1 MADRIYGLHRFIA
14 ESLRNEDIMANKK
27 KKRRMKVWQKALLF
41 FAELVVLCVVVVA
54 WYIVDKFSKL
64 EIQEI
69 DREAIDLVIAPE
81 VKANETLKGYTNYLL
96 LGTDARDNSL
106 EALNKTGEGN
116 TDAIIIASLNNDTK
130 EVKLVSVYRDTLL
143 MVPASGKFNDTYR
156 KATEAFFYSGVE
168 ATISM
173 VNLNLDLNITD
184 YVMVNFEALIRIVD
198 AMGGVDL
205 EITEEELYWL
215 NEYLRDTGLNTGR
228 TYTTVPSSGMV
239 HLDGIQA
246 TAYCRI
252 RYADGTLDYGRA
264 ERQRKIISL
273 IFEKAKKMNITQLTN
288 AINGVLDNVVTSVP
302 ASEILSMV
310 PSVFD
315 FSLVDQTG
323 FPFEKFGSMKK
334 VPEINIADPV
344 FAMTLE
350 SNVSELHKYLF
361 GVDNYEPT
369 SRIKDISA
377 YLQALYD
384 KNYYP
389 ANIYQ

>member
-1 MADRIYGLHRFIA
+1 
-14 ESLRNEDIMANKK
+14 MANKK

-106 EALNKTGEGN
+106 ESLNKTSEGN

-205 EITEEELYWL
+205 EITEDELYWL

-228 TYTTVPSSGMV
+228 TYTTVPNSGMV

-334 VPEINIADPV
+334 VPELNIADPV

>member
-1 MADRIYGLHRFIA
+1 MSGKR
-14 ESLRNEDIMANKK
+14 
-27 KKRRMKVWQKALLF
+27 KKRKMKVWQKVLLF
-41 FAELVVLCVVVVA
+41 FLEIVVLAVVVIA

-81 VKANETLKGYTNYLL
+81 VKANEALKGYTNYLL
-96 LGTDARDNSL
+96 LGTDARDNSI
-106 EALNKTGEGN
+106 EAMTSTGEGN

-143 MVPASGKFNDTYR
+143 MVPKSDNYPDTYR

-168 ATISM
+168 STISM

-198 AMGGVDL
+198 AVGGIDL
-205 EITEEELYWL
+205 EITEQELYWL

-228 TYTTVPSSGMV
+228 TYETVPHSGKV

-264 ERQRKIISL
+264 ERQRKVVSL
-273 IFEKAKKMNITQLTN
+273 IFEKAKKMNLNQLTN

-323 FPFEKFGSMKK
+323 FPFEKFGSMKR
-334 VPEINIADPV
+334 VPELDINDPV

-350 SNVSELHKYLF
+350 SNVSELHEYLF
-361 GVDNYEPT
+361 GVKDYTPT
-369 SRIKDISA
+369 SRIQDISD

-384 KNYYP
+384 KNNYRD
-389 ANIYQ
+389 NIYQ

>member
-1 MADRIYGLHRFIA
+1 MSGR
-14 ESLRNEDIMANKK
+14 K
-27 KKRRMKVWQKALLF
+27 KKRKMKVWQKTLLF
-41 FAELVVLCVVVVA
+41 FFEIVVLLVVVVA
-54 WYIVDKFSKL
+54 WYIVDKFSRL

-69 DREAIDLVIAPE
+69 DRDAIDLVIAPE

-96 LGTDARDNSL
+96 LGTDARDNSI
-106 EALNKTGEGN
+106 EAMTSTGEGN

-143 MVPASGKFNDTYR
+143 MVPKSGKYPDTYR
-156 KATEAFFYSGVE
+156 KATEAFFYSGAE

-198 AMGGVDL
+198 AVGGIDL
-205 EITEEELYWL
+205 EITEQELYWL

-228 TYTTVPSSGMV
+228 TYETVPNSGMV

-264 ERQRKIISL
+264 ERQRKVISL
-273 IFEKAKKMNITQLTN
+273 IFEKAKKMNLNQLTN

-302 ASEILSMV
+302 ASDILSMV
-310 PSVFD
+310 PSVFE
-315 FSLVDQTG
+315 FSLADQAG

-334 VPEINIADPV
+334 VPELNIADPV

-361 GVDNYEPT
+361 GVEDYTPT
-369 SRIKDISA
+369 SRIQDISD
-377 YLQALYD
+377 YLQALYE

-389 ANIYQ
+389 DNIYQ

>member
-1 MADRIYGLHRFIA
+1 
-14 ESLRNEDIMANKK
+14 
-27 KKRRMKVWQKALLF
+27 
-41 FAELVVLCVVVVA
+41 
-54 WYIVDKFSKL
+54 
-64 EIQEI
+64 
-69 DREAIDLVIAPE
+69 
-81 VKANETLKGYTNYLL
+81 
-96 LGTDARDNSL
+96 
-106 EALNKTGEGN
+106 
-116 TDAIIIASLNNDTK
+116 
-130 EVKLVSVYRDTLL
+130 

-205 EITEEELYWL
+205 EITEDELYWL

-228 TYTTVPSSGMV
+228 TYTTVPNSGMV

-334 VPEINIADPV
+334 VPELNIADPV

>member
-1 MADRIYGLHRFIA
+1 MAK
-14 ESLRNEDIMANKK
+14 NKK
-27 KKRRMKVWQKALLF
+27 KKMKIWQKALLF
-41 FAELVVLCVVVVA
+41 FAELVVLCVVVAV
-54 WYIVDKFSKL
+54 WYIVDKFGKL
-64 EIQEI
+64 EVKEI
-69 DREAIDLVIAPE
+69 DREAIDLIIAPE
-81 VKANETLKGYTNYLL
+81 VKANEALKGYTNYLL

-106 EALNKTGEGN
+106 EAMNKTGEGN

-143 MVPASGKFNDTYR
+143 MVPASGGFNDTYR

-173 VNLNLDLNITD
+173 INLNLDLNITD

-198 AMGGVDL
+198 AVGGVDL
-205 EITEEELYWL
+205 EITEQELYWL

-228 TYTTVPSSGMV
+228 TYETVPSAGMV

-273 IFEKAKKMNITQLTN
+273 IFEKA
-288 AINGVLDNVVTSVP
+288 INGVLDNVVTSVP
-302 ASEILSMV
+302 VAEIIGMI

-315 FSLVDQTG
+315 FSLADQTG

-361 GVDNYEPT
+361 GVDGYEPT

-389 ANIYQ
+389 GNIYQ

>member
-1 MADRIYGLHRFIA
+1 
-14 ESLRNEDIMANKK
+14 MANKK

-41 FAELVVLCVVVVA
+41 FVELVVLCVVVVA

-205 EITEEELYWL
+205 EITEDELYWL

-228 TYTTVPSSGMV
+228 TYTTVPNSGMV

-334 VPEINIADPV
+334 VPEINIADHV

>member
-1 MADRIYGLHRFIA
+1 
-14 ESLRNEDIMANKK
+14 MANKK

-41 FAELVVLCVVVVA
+41 FVELVVLCVVVVA

-156 KATEAFFYSGVE
+156 KATEAFFYSGIE

-205 EITEEELYWL
+205 EITEDELYWL

-228 TYTTVPSSGMV
+228 TYTTVPNSGMV

>member
-1 MADRIYGLHRFIA
+1 MSGR
-14 ESLRNEDIMANKK
+14 K
-27 KKRRMKVWQKALLF
+27 KKRKMKVWQKMLLF
-41 FAELVVLCVVVVA
+41 FFEIVVLLVVVVA
-54 WYIVDKFSKL
+54 WYIVDKFSRL

-69 DREAIDLVIAPE
+69 DRDAIDLVIAPE

-96 LGTDARDNSL
+96 LGTDARDNSI
-106 EALNKTGEGN
+106 EAMTSTGEGN

-143 MVPASGKFNDTYR
+143 MVPKSGKYPDTYR
-156 KATEAFFYSGVE
+156 KATEAFFYSGAE

-198 AMGGVDL
+198 AVGGIDL
-205 EITEEELYWL
+205 EITEQELYWL

-228 TYTTVPSSGMV
+228 TYETVPNSGMV

-264 ERQRKIISL
+264 ERQRKVISL
-273 IFEKAKKMNITQLTN
+273 IFEKAKKMNLNQLNN

-302 ASEILSMV
+302 ASDILSMV
-310 PSVFD
+310 PSVFE
-315 FSLVDQTG
+315 FSLVDQAG

-334 VPEINIADPV
+334 VPELNIADPV

-361 GVDNYEPT
+361 GVEDYTPT
-369 SRIKDISA
+369 SRIQDISD
-377 YLQALYD
+377 YLQALYE

-389 ANIYQ
+389 DNIYQ

>member
-1 MADRIYGLHRFIA
+1 
-14 ESLRNEDIMANKK
+14 MANKK

-205 EITEEELYWL
+205 EITEDELYWL

-228 TYTTVPSSGMV
+228 TYTTVPNSGMV

-334 VPEINIADPV
+334 VPELNIADPV

>member
-1 MADRIYGLHRFIA
+1 MY
-14 ESLRNEDIMANKK
+14 
-27 KKRRMKVWQKALLF
+27 KRQ
-41 FAELVVLCVVVVA
+41 
-54 WYIVDKFSKL
+54 
-64 EIQEI
+64 
-69 DREAIDLVIAPE
+69 
-81 VKANETLKGYTNYLL
+81 
-96 LGTDARDNSL
+96 
-106 EALNKTGEGN
+106 
-116 TDAIIIASLNNDTK
+116 DTK

-143 MVPASGKFNDTYR
+143 MVPASGGFNDTYR

-173 VNLNLDLNITD
+173 INLNLDLNITD

-198 AMGGVDL
+198 AVGGVDL
-205 EITEEELYWL
+205 EITEQELYWL

-228 TYTTVPSSGMV
+228 TYETVPSAGMV

-273 IFEKAKKMNITQLTN
+273 IFEKAKKMNLNQLTN

-302 ASEILSMV
+302 VAEIIGMI

-315 FSLVDQTG
+315 FSLADQTG

-361 GVDNYEPT
+361 GVDGYEPT

-389 ANIYQ
+389 GNIYQ

>member
-1 MADRIYGLHRFIA
+1 
-14 ESLRNEDIMANKK
+14 MANKK

-205 EITEEELYWL
+205 EITEDELYWL

-228 TYTTVPSSGMV
+228 TYTTVPNSGMV

-334 VPEINIADPV
+334 APELNIADPV

>member
-1 MADRIYGLHRFIA
+1 MSGR
-14 ESLRNEDIMANKK
+14 K
-27 KKRRMKVWQKALLF
+27 KKRKMKVWQKMLLF
-41 FAELVVLCVVVVA
+41 FFEIVVLLVVVVA
-54 WYIVDKFSKL
+54 WYIVDKFSRL

-69 DREAIDLVIAPE
+69 DRDAIDLVIAPE

-96 LGTDARDNSL
+96 LGTDARDNSI
-106 EALNKTGEGN
+106 EAMTSTGEGN

-143 MVPASGKFNDTYR
+143 MVPKSGKYPDTYR
-156 KATEAFFYSGVE
+156 KATEAFFYSGAE

-198 AMGGVDL
+198 AVGGIDL
-205 EITEEELYWL
+205 EITEQELYWL

-228 TYTTVPSSGMV
+228 TYETVPNSGMV

-264 ERQRKIISL
+264 ERQRKVISL
-273 IFEKAKKMNITQLTN
+273 IFEKAKKMNLNQLTN

-302 ASEILSMV
+302 ASDILSMV
-310 PSVFD
+310 PSVFE
-315 FSLVDQTG
+315 FSLADQAG

-334 VPEINIADPV
+334 VPELNIADPV

-361 GVDNYEPT
+361 GVEDYTPT
-369 SRIKDISA
+369 SRIQDISD
-377 YLQALYD
+377 YLQALYE

-389 ANIYQ
+389 DNIYQ

>member
-1 MADRIYGLHRFIA
+1 
-14 ESLRNEDIMANKK
+14 MANKK

-41 FAELVVLCVVVVA
+41 FVELVVLCVVVVA

-205 EITEEELYWL
+205 EITEDELYWL

-228 TYTTVPSSGMV
+228 TYTTVPNSGMV

>member
-1 MADRIYGLHRFIA
+1 
-14 ESLRNEDIMANKK
+14 MANKK

-205 EITEEELYWL
+205 EITEDELYWL

-228 TYTTVPSSGMV
+228 TYTTVPNSGMV

-288 AINGVLDNVVTSVP
+288 AINGVLDNVVMSVP

-334 VPEINIADPV
+334 VPELNIADPV

>member
-1 MADRIYGLHRFIA
+1 MAR
-14 ESLRNEDIMANKK
+14 NKK
-27 KKRRMKVWQKALLF
+27 KKMKIWQKALLF
-41 FAELVVLCVVVVA
+41 FAELVVLCVVVAV
-54 WYIVDKFSKL
+54 WYIVDKFGKL
-64 EIQEI
+64 EVKEI
-69 DREAIDLVIAPE
+69 DREAIDLIIAPE
-81 VKANETLKGYTNYLL
+81 VKANEALKGYTNYLL

-106 EALNKTGEGN
+106 EAMNKTGEGN

-143 MVPASGKFNDTYR
+143 MVPASGGFNDTYR

-173 VNLNLDLNITD
+173 INLNLDLNITD

-198 AMGGVDL
+198 AVGGVDL
-205 EITEEELYWL
+205 EITEQELYWL

-228 TYTTVPSSGMV
+228 TYETVPSPGMV
-239 HLDGIQA
+239 HLDAIQA

-273 IFEKAKKMNITQLTN
+273 IFEKAKKMNLNQLTN

-302 ASEILSMV
+302 VAEIIGMI

-315 FSLVDQTG
+315 FSLADQTG

-361 GVDNYEPT
+361 GVDGYEPT

-389 ANIYQ
+389 GNIYQ

>member
-1 MADRIYGLHRFIA
+1 
-14 ESLRNEDIMANKK
+14 MANKK

-41 FAELVVLCVVVVA
+41 FVELVVLCVVVVA

-69 DREAIDLVIAPE
+69 DREAIELVIAPE

-205 EITEEELYWL
+205 EITEDELYWL

-228 TYTTVPSSGMV
+228 TYTTVPNSGMV

-334 VPEINIADPV
+334 VPELNIADPV

>member
-1 MADRIYGLHRFIA
+1 MAR
-14 ESLRNEDIMANKK
+14 
-27 KKRRMKVWQKALLF
+27 KRKRKMKVWQKALLF
-41 FAELVVLCVVVVA
+41 FAELVLLCVVIAA
-54 WYIVDKFSKL
+54 WYIVEKFGRL

-69 DREAIDLVIAPE
+69 DRQAIDLNIAPE
-81 VKANETLKGYTNYLL
+81 VKQNQALKGYTNYLL
-96 LGTDARDNSL
+96 LGTDARNNSL
-106 EALNKTGEGN
+106 EAMTSIGEGN

-143 MVPASGKFNDTYR
+143 MVPSSGGFNDTYR

-168 ATISM
+168 AAINM
-173 VNLNLDLNITD
+173 INFNLDLNITD

-198 AMGGVDL
+198 AVGGVDL
-205 EITEEELYWL
+205 EITDDELYWI

-228 TYTTVPSSGMV
+228 TYENVPHSGAV

-264 ERQRKIISL
+264 ERQRKVISL
-273 IFEKAKKMNITQLTN
+273 IFEKAKKMNLNQLTN

-315 FSLVDQTG
+315 FTLAGQTG
-323 FPFEKFGSMKK
+323 FPFEKFGSMKM
-334 VPEINIADPV
+334 VPEIDIADPV

-350 SNVSELHKYLF
+350 SNVSKLHEYLF
-361 GVDNYEPT
+361 GVYDYEPT
-369 SRIKDISA
+369 SRIQEISD

>member
-1 MADRIYGLHRFIA
+1 
-14 ESLRNEDIMANKK
+14 MANKK

-41 FAELVVLCVVVVA
+41 FVELVVLCVVVVA

-205 EITEEELYWL
+205 EITEDELYWL

-228 TYTTVPSSGMV
+228 TYTTVQNSGMV

>member
-1 MADRIYGLHRFIA
+1 MRLA
-14 ESLRNEDIMANKK
+14 ESTLRL
-27 KKRRMKVWQKALLF
+27 RSRSF
-41 FAELVVLCVVVVA
+41 
-54 WYIVDKFSKL
+54 
-64 EIQEI
+64 
-69 DREAIDLVIAPE
+69 
-81 VKANETLKGYTNYLL
+81 
-96 LGTDARDNSL
+96 
-106 EALNKTGEGN
+106 
-116 TDAIIIASLNNDTK
+116 
-130 EVKLVSVYRDTLL
+130 
-143 MVPASGKFNDTYR
+143 
-156 KATEAFFYSGVE
+156 
-168 ATISM
+168 
-173 VNLNLDLNITD
+173 
-184 YVMVNFEALIRIVD
+184 
-198 AMGGVDL
+198 
-205 EITEEELYWL
+205 YWL

-228 TYTTVPSSGMV
+228 TYETVPSAGMV

-273 IFEKAKKMNITQLTN
+273 IFEKAKKMNLNQLTN

-302 ASEILSMV
+302 VAEIIGMI

-315 FSLVDQTG
+315 FSLADQTG

-361 GVDNYEPT
+361 GVDGYEPT

-389 ANIYQ
+389 GNIYQ

>member
-1 MADRIYGLHRFIA
+1 
-14 ESLRNEDIMANKK
+14 MANKK

-41 FAELVVLCVVVVA
+41 FVELVVLCVVVVA

-143 MVPASGKFNDTYR
+143 MVPASEKFNDTYR

-205 EITEEELYWL
+205 EITEDELYWL

-228 TYTTVPSSGMV
+228 TYTTVPNSGMV

>member
-1 MADRIYGLHRFIA
+1 
-14 ESLRNEDIMANKK
+14 
-27 KKRRMKVWQKALLF
+27 
-41 FAELVVLCVVVVA
+41 
-54 WYIVDKFSKL
+54 
-64 EIQEI
+64 
-69 DREAIDLVIAPE
+69 
-81 VKANETLKGYTNYLL
+81 
-96 LGTDARDNSL
+96 
-106 EALNKTGEGN
+106 
-116 TDAIIIASLNNDTK
+116 
-130 EVKLVSVYRDTLL
+130 
-143 MVPASGKFNDTYR
+143 
-156 KATEAFFYSGVE
+156 
-168 ATISM
+168 
-173 VNLNLDLNITD
+173 
-184 YVMVNFEALIRIVD
+184 
-198 AMGGVDL
+198 
-205 EITEEELYWL
+205 
-215 NEYLRDTGLNTGR
+215 
-228 TYTTVPSSGMV
+228 
-239 HLDGIQA
+239 
-246 TAYCRI
+246 
-252 RYADGTLDYGRA
+252 
-264 ERQRKIISL
+264 
-273 IFEKAKKMNITQLTN
+273 MNITQLTN

>member
-1 MADRIYGLHRFIA
+1 
-14 ESLRNEDIMANKK
+14 
-27 KKRRMKVWQKALLF
+27 MKVWQKALLF
-41 FAELVVLCVVVVA
+41 FVELVVLCVVVVA

-205 EITEEELYWL
+205 EITEDELYWL

-228 TYTTVPSSGMV
+228 TYTTVPNSGMV

>member
-1 MADRIYGLHRFIA
+1 MA
-14 ESLRNEDIMANKK
+14 KK
-27 KKRRMKVWQKALLF
+27 KKKKKMKVWQKALLF
-41 FAELVVLCVVVVA
+41 FAEIVVLFVVIVA
-54 WYIVDKFSKL
+54 WYIVDKFGKL

-106 EALNKTGEGN
+106 EAMSRTGEGN

-168 ATISM
+168 AAISM
-173 VNLNLDLNITD
+173 INLNLDLNITD

-228 TYTTVPSSGMV
+228 TYTTVPHSGMV

-273 IFEKAKKMNITQLTN
+273 IFEKAKNMNITQLTN

-302 ASEILSMV
+302 AAEILSLV
-310 PSVFD
+310 PSVFE

-334 VPEINIADPV
+334 VPELDIADPV

-361 GVDNYEPT
+361 DVNDYEPT

>member
-1 MADRIYGLHRFIA
+1 
-14 ESLRNEDIMANKK
+14 MANKK

-228 TYTTVPSSGMV
+228 TYTTVPGSGMV